1 MAPHSTLFPGKSH
14 GRRSL
19 IGYSPWGSK
28 ESDTTERLHFLSLS
42 LMKSQE
48 GKHGKALGLWETS
61 PTPAV
66 CVTKSGMD
74 LS

>member
-1 MAPHSTLFPGKSH
+1 M
-14 GRRSL
+14 
-19 IGYSPWGSK
+19 
-28 ESDTTERLHFLSLS
+28 TERLHFLSLS

-66 CVTKSGMD
+66 GVTKSGMD